1 MGLICRNNGNEQIG
15 YVTLLLGGTVVNF
28 YFEGVAVAVCLEGT
42 RLNWFQYREARI

>member
-28 YFEGVAVAVCLEGT
+28 YFEGVCVDVDEMMKMDDNLAL
-42 RLNWFQYREARI
+42 